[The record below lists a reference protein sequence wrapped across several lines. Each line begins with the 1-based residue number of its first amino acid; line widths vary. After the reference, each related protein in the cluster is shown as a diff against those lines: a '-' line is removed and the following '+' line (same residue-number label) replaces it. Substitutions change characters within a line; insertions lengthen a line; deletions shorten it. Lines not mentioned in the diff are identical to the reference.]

1 MNINRCAVLLALSA
15 LGHTA
20 VAQQSTAALPSRNYD
35 LLVVTANGNGF
46 RDCMSF
52 TEDHGLVLQAARD
65 VVIDYLME
73 STDPAGRRFHA
84 VSNGSGSASNPYGL
98 AIHGSFV
105 GPDGIRGDAINDR
118 GLTFTFSG
126 RSNQPCTIASAIGTP
141 YAAAP
146 AHPVLFEPA
155 RGSLAGETYGVDLY
169 GDAENDDCFI
179 FAINGTLERSAGADL
194 RWGMDDRNASLGT
207 FQAVGTD
214 ASAGIALRG
223 EVAAWGELRVHGI
236 ASTSSS
242 TGLREIVGSGRP
254 ASACI
259 AD

>member
-1 MNINRCAVLLALSA
+1 M
-15 LGHTA
+15 
-20 VAQQSTAALPSRNYD
+20 LPSRNYD

-46 RDCMSF
+46 RDCAIF
-52 TEDHGLVLQAARD
+52 TEDHGLVLQAARE

-84 VSNGSGSASNPYGL
+84 VSNGGGSASNPYAL

-105 GPDGIRGDAINDR
+105 GPAGISGDAINDR

-126 RSNQPCTIASAIGTP
+126 QSNRPCAIASATGTP

-146 AHPVLFEPA
+146 AHPVLFEPGA
-155 RGSLAGETYGVDLY
+155 GSLAGETYGVDLY

-179 FAINGTLERSAGADL
+179 FSINGTLERSAGADL
-194 RWGMDDRNASLGT
+194 RWGMDGRNANLGT
-207 FQAVGTD
+207 FQAVGSN
-214 ASAGIALRG
+214 ASAGVALRG
-223 EVAAWGELRVHGI
+223 ETTSWGELRVHGI
-236 ASTSSS
+236 SSTSSS

-254 ASACI
+254 AGACV
-259 AD
+259 AE